1 MEERLIK
8 RGETSGRV
16 DDNAETIKKRFRT
29 FMEKTVPVLEK
40 YEQQNKVKRVCL
52 VARDSNICQQCGE
65 RRKKNLSLALLLLVK
80 TTTKFF
86 NLIITCR
93 FERQGNSLHFKLA
106 LCIFNLSVIRPV
118 LCAIIFNSQIAV
130 H

>member
-29 FMEKTVPVLEK
+29 FLEKTVPVLEK

-52 VARDSNICQQCGE
+52 VARDSNIYRQCRSE
-65 RRKKNLSLALLLLVK
+65 EKNLSLALLLLVK

-93 FERQGNSLHFKLA
+93 FER
-106 LCIFNLSVIRPV
+106 
-118 LCAIIFNSQIAV
+118 
-130 H
+130 

>member
-52 VARDSNICQQCGE
+52 VARDSNICKQCRSE
-65 RRKKNLSLALLLLVK
+65 EKNLSLALLLLVK

-86 NLIITCR
+86 NLIISR

>member
-52 VARDSNICQQCGE
+52 VARDSNICQQSRSE
-65 RRKKNLSLALLLLVK
+65 KKNLSLALL
-80 TTTKFF
+80 
-86 NLIITCR
+86 
-93 FERQGNSLHFKLA
+93 
-106 LCIFNLSVIRPV
+106 
-118 LCAIIFNSQIAV
+118 
-130 H
+130 

>member
-40 YEQQNKVKRVCL
+40 YEQQNKVNRVCL
-52 VARDSNICQQCGE
+52 VARDSNICKQCRSE
-65 RRKKNLSLALLLLVK
+65 EKKSESR
-80 TTTKFF
+80 
-86 NLIITCR
+86 IT
-93 FERQGNSLHFKLA
+93 
-106 LCIFNLSVIRPV
+106 VI
-118 LCAIIFNSQIAV
+118 SQNHNKIL
-130 H
+130 

>member
-29 FMEKTVPVLEK
+29 FMEKTVPVMEK

-52 VARDSNICQQCGE
+52 VARDSNICQQCRSE
-65 RRKKNLSLALLLLVK
+65 EKNLSLALLLLVK

-93 FERQGNSLHFKLA
+93 FER
-106 LCIFNLSVIRPV
+106 
-118 LCAIIFNSQIAV
+118 
-130 H
+130 

>member
-52 VARDSNICQQCGE
+52 VARDSNNCQQCRSE
-65 RRKKNLSLALLLLVK
+65 EKNLSLALLLLVK

-86 NLIITCR
+86 NLIIACR
-93 FERQGNSLHFKLA
+93 FER
-106 LCIFNLSVIRPV
+106 
-118 LCAIIFNSQIAV
+118 
-130 H
+130 

>member
-52 VARDSNICQQCGE
+52 VARDSNICQQCRSE
-65 RRKKNLSLALLLLVK
+65 EKNLSLALLLLVK

-93 FERQGNSLHFKLA
+93 FER
-106 LCIFNLSVIRPV
+106 
-118 LCAIIFNSQIAV
+118 
-130 H
+130 

>member
-29 FMEKTVPVLEK
+29 FMEKTMPVLEK

-52 VARDSNICQQCGE
+52 VARDSNICQQCRSE
-65 RRKKNLSLALLLLVK
+65 KKNLSLALLLLS
-80 TTTKFF
+80 
-86 NLIITCR
+86 LR
-93 FERQGNSLHFKLA
+93 FESN
-106 LCIFNLSVIRPV
+106 CY
-118 LCAIIFNSQIAV
+118 
-130 H
+130 

>member
-52 VARDSNICQQCGE
+52 VARDSNICQQCRSE
-65 RRKKNLSLALLLLVK
+65 EKNLSLALLLLVK

-106 LCIFNLSVIRPV
+106 LCIFNLCVIRPV

>member
-52 VARDSNICQQCGE
+52 VARDSNICKQCRSE
-65 RRKKNLSLALLLLVK
+65 EKNLSLALLLLVK

-106 LCIFNLSVIRPV
+106 LFIFNLSVIRPV
-118 LCAIIFNSQIAV
+118 LCAIIFKSQIAV

>member
-52 VARDSNICQQCGE
+52 VARDSNICQQCRSE
-65 RRKKNLSLALLLLVK
+65 EKNLSLALLLFVK

-93 FERQGNSLHFKLA
+93 FER
-106 LCIFNLSVIRPV
+106 
-118 LCAIIFNSQIAV
+118 
-130 H
+130 

>member
-52 VARDSNICQQCGE
+52 VARDSNICQQCRSE
-65 RRKKNLSLALLLLVK
+65 KKNLSLALLLLS
-80 TTTKFF
+80 
-86 NLIITCR
+86 LR
-93 FERQGNSLHFKLA
+93 FESN
-106 LCIFNLSVIRPV
+106 CY
-118 LCAIIFNSQIAV
+118 
-130 H
+130 

>member
-52 VARDSNICQQCGE
+52 VARDSNICQQCRSE
-65 RRKKNLSLALLLLVK
+65 KKNLSLALLLLVK

-93 FERQGNSLHFKLA
+93 FER
-106 LCIFNLSVIRPV
+106 
-118 LCAIIFNSQIAV
+118 
-130 H
+130 

>member
-52 VARDSNICQQCGE
+52 VARDSNICQQCRSE
-65 RRKKNLSLALLLLVK
+65 EKNLSLALLLLVK

-86 NLIITCR
+86 KLIITCR
-93 FERQGNSLHFKLA
+93 FER
-106 LCIFNLSVIRPV
+106 
-118 LCAIIFNSQIAV
+118 
-130 H
+130 

>member
-52 VARDSNICQQCGE
+52 VARDSNICQQCRSE
-65 RRKKNLSLALLLLVK
+65 EKHLSLALLLLVK

-93 FERQGNSLHFKLA
+93 FER
-106 LCIFNLSVIRPV
+106 
-118 LCAIIFNSQIAV
+118 
-130 H
+130 

>member
-52 VARDSNICQQCGE
+52 VARDSNICQQCRSE
-65 RRKKNLSLALLLLVK
+65 RKNLSLALLLLVK

>member
-52 VARDSNICQQCGE
+52 VARDSNICQQCRSE
-65 RRKKNLSLALLLLVK
+65 KKNLSLALLLLVK

-86 NLIITCR
+86 KI
-93 FERQGNSLHFKLA
+93 
-106 LCIFNLSVIRPV
+106 
-118 LCAIIFNSQIAV
+118 
-130 H
+130 

>member
-52 VARDSNICQQCGE
+52 VAR
-65 RRKKNLSLALLLLVK
+65 
-80 TTTKFF
+80 
-86 NLIITCR
+86 
-93 FERQGNSLHFKLA
+93 
-106 LCIFNLSVIRPV
+106 
-118 LCAIIFNSQIAV
+118 
-130 H
+130 

>member
-40 YEQQNKVKRVCL
+40 YELQNEVKRVCL
-52 VARDSNICQQCGE
+52 VARDSNICKQCRSE
-65 RRKKNLSLALLLLVK
+65 EKNLSLALLLLVK

-93 FERQGNSLHFKLA
+93 FER
-106 LCIFNLSVIRPV
+106 
-118 LCAIIFNSQIAV
+118 
-130 H
+130 

>member
-40 YEQQNKVKRVCL
+40 YEQQNKVKLVCL
-52 VARDSNICQQCGE
+52 VARDNNICKQCRSE
-65 RRKKNLSLALLLLVK
+65 EKNLSLALLLLVK
-80 TTTKFF
+80 TTTKFL

-93 FERQGNSLHFKLA
+93 FEW
-106 LCIFNLSVIRPV
+106 
-118 LCAIIFNSQIAV
+118 
-130 H
+130 

>member
-16 DDNAETIKKRFRT
+16 DDNVETIKKRFRT

-52 VARDSNICQQCGE
+52 VARDSNICQQCRSE
-65 RRKKNLSLALLLLVK
+65 EKNLSLALLLLVK

-93 FERQGNSLHFKLA
+93 FER
-106 LCIFNLSVIRPV
+106 
-118 LCAIIFNSQIAV
+118 
-130 H
+130 

>member
-40 YEQQNKVKRVCL
+40 YEQQNKVKRVFL
-52 VARDSNICQQCGE
+52 LARDSNICQQC
-65 RRKKNLSLALLLLVK
+65 RSLALLLLVK

-93 FERQGNSLHFKLA
+93 FER
-106 LCIFNLSVIRPV
+106 
-118 LCAIIFNSQIAV
+118 
-130 H
+130 

>member
-52 VARDSNICQQCGE
+52 VARDSNICQQCRSE
-65 RRKKNLSLALLLLVK
+65 EKNLSLALLLLVK

-106 LCIFNLSVIRPV
+106 LCIFNLWVIRPV